1 MTEIIKTYP
10 LSIAVAMAIW
20 VLCLVPIP
28 ETPLSSISLIDK
40 WTHFVMYGV
49 LTLVMLWERERK
61 PIKQTISEKP
71 VTPETHETPKAP
83 LWLLL
88 LIPTVMGG
96 LIELAQKYLTTC
108 RSGEWLDFV
117 GDVIGVVI
125 GAILYAAFHRLVL
138 K

>member
-1 MTEIIKTYP
+1 M
-10 LSIAVAMAIW
+10 VIW

-49 LTLVMLWERERK
+49 LTLVLLWERGKK
-61 PIKQTISEKP
+61 PMKP
-71 VTPETHETPKAP
+71 MVSV
-83 LWLLL
+83 WQLL
-88 LIPTVMGG
+88 LIAIVMGG

-117 GDVIGVVI
+117 GDIIGVVI
-125 GAILYAAFHRLVL
+125 GALLYAAFYRLVL

>member
-10 LSIAVAMAIW
+10 LSIAVAMVIW

-49 LTLVMLWERERK
+49 LTLVLLWERGKK
-61 PIKQTISEKP
+61 PMKP
-71 VTPETHETPKAP
+71 MVSV
-83 LWLLL
+83 WQLL
-88 LIPTVMGG
+88 LIAIVMGG

-117 GDVIGVVI
+117 GDVVGVVI
-125 GAILYAAFHRLVL
+125 GALLYAAFYRLVL